1 MLFGIS
7 IITFVM
13 IQSIPGDPI
22 RTLLGIKAT
31 PEAVERVRAH
41 YGLDEPI
48 MVRYGYFLKN
58 LVNGD
63 MGRSLVYRAPVMEI
77 VGERVGV

>member
-1 MLFGIS
+1 MQRFKFVLYRPVQLIPVLFGIS

-31 PEAVERVRAH
+31 PE
-41 YGLDEPI
+41 
-48 MVRYGYFLKN
+48 
-58 LVNGD
+58 
-63 MGRSLVYRAPVMEI
+63 RSSGCAPTTGSMS
-77 VGERVGV
+77 RSWCATATS